1 MRTEGKWQKNP
12 TMIWLSS
19 MDAPFGALV
28 NLRRDARASIW
39 WLSEY
44 WVVTFSFP
52 LPSSSLPTYVR
63 TQLHDWFEDQQEY
76 YSLLS
81 STEMLEDER
90 TNHERSRAL
99 TQHLRH
105 VHQQLKLNELAQN
118 LKAAHF
124 SEKVHLQVAT
134 DLAIR
139 WKSLERLEAG
149 LKWLVAGGLRQFVL
163 CVAYT

>member
-1 MRTEGKWQKNP
+1 
-12 TMIWLSS
+12 
-19 MDAPFGALV
+19 
-28 NLRRDARASIW
+28 
-39 WLSEY
+39 
-44 WVVTFSFP
+44 
-52 LPSSSLPTYVR
+52 
-63 TQLHDWFEDQQEY
+63 
-76 YSLLS
+76 
-81 STEMLEDER
+81 MLEDER

-139 WKSLERLEAG
+139 
-149 LKWLVAGGLRQFVL
+149 
-163 CVAYT
+163 